1 MRMVFICLSLCL
13 FISLVF
19 GEGPPSAYDAI
30 KKYNLPIGLLPEGVV
45 GYNLDPKSG
54 EFSVDLSS
62 SCVVRAGKYKLRY
75 SSTITGMISKNK
87 IEKLSGVK
95 AKIAFFWIDIE
106 SVNRNGDQIEFQ
118 ISNFATKDFPI
129 TIFNK
134 CPECY

>member
-1 MRMVFICLSLCL
+1 MKFDKPRRETMRMVFICLSFCL

-30 KKYNLPIGLLPEGVV
+30 KKYNLPIGLLPEG
-45 GYNLDPKSG
+45 
-54 EFSVDLSS
+54 
-62 SCVVRAGKYKLRY
+62 KYKLRY

-87 IEKLSGVK
+87 IEELGGVK

-106 SVNRNGDQIEFQ
+106 SVNRNGDQIEFK

-129 TIFNK
+129 TVFNK
-134 CPECY
+134 CPQCY